1 MQKTPRSNRLQIA
14 ILGRRNAGKSSLINA
29 LTNQDIALVSDVPG
43 TTADPVYKAM
53 EIPPIGPVTLIDTA
67 GIDDIGELGLLRA
80 EKTWRVL
87 DKVDLAVLVID
98 AASGI
103 GAPER
108 SVMERLR
115 AMDMEGVRDSAG
127 SVDDGDTG
135 TLGDTQGIKD
145 SKCAGRPGE
154 RRRAGD
160 VPVVIVANKIDL
172 APRAPVKEWED
183 TLGTEITEV
192 SSLTGEGI
200 EAAKERIIA
209 CAPTDWEGPSLTGE
223 LVSPGDIVILVTP
236 LDIEAPKGRLILPQV
251 QTIRDLLDNNVRVM
265 VVKEDAVGKS
275 IEELKTLPSLVI
287 TDSQVFGAVSRQ
299 VPSDIRLTSFSII
312 FARHKGDLA
321 TLAEG
326 ARHVSNLKPGAKVLI
341 AEACTHHPVG
351 DDIGRVK
358 IPGWLEKHVGGKLNF
373 TFTSGIG
380 FPSNL
385 KDFDLVVHCGGCMVT
400 RREMLRRIARVRQA
414 GVPIVNYGVLI
425 AYLHGIME
433 RALKPFE
440 EAGIS

>member
-29 LTNQDIALVSDVPG
+29 LTNQDIALVSHVPG
-43 TTADPVYKAM
+43 TTADPIYKAM

-87 DKVDLAVLVID
+87 EKVDLAVLVID
-98 AASGI
+98 ASSGI

-108 SVMERLR
+108 SVMERLCE
-115 AMDMEGVRDSAG
+115 MDTRDNSAIRDASNAG
-127 SVDDGDTG
+127 NCGKSGKTG
-135 TLGDTQGIKD
+135 G
-145 SKCAGRPGE
+145 
-154 RRRAGD
+154 
-160 VPVVIVANKIDL
+160 VPVVVVANKIDL
-172 APRAPVKEWED
+172 APFAPVREWED
-183 TLGTEITEV
+183 TLGTEITKV
-192 SSLTGEGI
+192 SSVTGDGI
-200 EAAKERIIA
+200 EAVKERIIA

-251 QTIRDLLDNNVRVM
+251 QTIRDLLDNNARVM

-275 IEELKTLPSLVI
+275 IEELKALPSLVI
-287 TDSQVFGAVSRQ
+287 TDSQVFGAVSKQ
-299 VPSDIRLTSFSII
+299 VPSDVRLTSFSII

-326 ARHVSNLKPGAKVLI
+326 ARHVSNLKSGARVLI

-358 IPGWLEKHVGGKLNF
+358 IPGWLEKHVGGHLNF
-373 TFTSGIG
+373 SWTSGTG
-380 FPSNL
+380 FPSDL
-385 KDFDLVVHCGGCMVT
+385 EDFDLVVHCGGCMVT

-433 RALKPFE
+433 RALEAFE

>member
-1 MQKTPRSNRLQIA
+1 MEKTPRSNRLQIA
-14 ILGRRNAGKSSLINA
+14 IVGRRNAGKSSLINA

-87 DKVDLAVLVID
+87 EKVDLAVLVID
-98 AASGI
+98 ASSGI

-108 SVMERLR
+108 SVMERLCE
-115 AMDMEGVRDSAG
+115 MDTRDNSAIRDASNAG
-127 SVDDGDTG
+127 NCGKSGKTG
-135 TLGDTQGIKD
+135 G
-145 SKCAGRPGE
+145 
-154 RRRAGD
+154 
-160 VPVVIVANKIDL
+160 VPVVVVANKIDL
-172 APRAPVKEWED
+172 APFAPVREWED
-183 TLGTEITEV
+183 TLGTEITKV
-192 SSLTGEGI
+192 SSVTGDGI
-200 EAAKERIIA
+200 EAVKERIIA

-251 QTIRDLLDNNVRVM
+251 QTIRDLLDNNARVM

-275 IEELKTLPSLVI
+275 IEELKALPSLVI
-287 TDSQVFGAVSRQ
+287 TDSQVFGAVSKQ
-299 VPSDIRLTSFSII
+299 VPSDVRLTSFSII

-358 IPGWLEKHVGGKLNF
+358 IPGWLEKHVGGHLNF
-373 TFTSGIG
+373 SWTSGTG
-380 FPSNL
+380 FPSDL
-385 KDFDLVVHCGGCMVT
+385 EDFDLVVHCGGCMVT

-433 RALKPFE
+433 RALEAFE